1 MGIQKFKQNLAQ
13 AIVNIDNASI
23 KNIEQSKLP
32 ELLEN
37 IKDLEQG
44 HNDKKKEKIKES
56 FYNKLIEEM
65 EHGVI
70 DEDQYE
76 KQY

>member
-37 IKDLEQG
+37 IKDLE
-44 HNDKKKEKIKES
+44 
-56 FYNKLIEEM
+56 
-65 EHGVI
+65 
-70 DEDQYE
+70 
-76 KQY
+76 